1 MAYLGNEGVMKKSY
15 VSFSTLLKSVLLV
28 SSPALL
34 VLGLDAAFGVV
45 TLPQVILSYAIIF
58 VATAV
63 LIYPFLSNVS
73 SLTHYVNEIAQDKRV
88 APPSLRFL
96 GSAAELSD
104 ALKKLQSSWDVKK
117 KQMETIITEREIL
130 VDTLPDILI
139 MVNDEKKIVR
149 TNRAA
154 RAIFGQNLAG
164 KQLKDVIASTYLA
177 DAISSVI
184 QDLKGREI
192 EFRIEDPVVRDFLA
206 IIERFPVPTAG
217 GISTVITMNDIT
229 ELKSVEQMR
238 ADFVANASH
247 ELRTP
252 LASIKG
258 FVETLL
264 GPARDDEP
272 ARIEFLKIMLEQSDR
287 MQQLIG
293 DLLSLSKIE
302 MNVHSIPT
310 EPMDLAAVLRK
321 EVENFKRMAATKNMR
336 LVLNLYD
343 NLPAVKGEA
352 NELAQVAH
360 NLISNAIK
368 YGHADSDVTISAKVT
383 SELPQDIN
391 MRNLTRVVAFSVR
404 DQGEGIPKQHLPRLM
419 ERFYR
424 VDSARTRQVG
434 GTGLGLAIVKGIIQR
449 HRGAIVVDSVVGEGT
464 CFTVYLPIYEG

>member
-1 MAYLGNEGVMKKSY
+1 MKKTV
-15 VSFSTLLKSVLLV
+15 VSFSTLLKSVLLLT
-28 SSPALL
+28 SPALV
-34 VLGLDAAFGVV
+34 VLGFDVFLGAFS
-45 TLPQVILSYAIIF
+45 LSQMLYAYAVIFI
-58 VATAV
+58 ATGL
-63 LIYPFLSNVS
+63 LIYPFLSNIS
-73 SLTHYVNEIAQDKRV
+73 SLTSYVNEIAQDKRV
-88 APPSLRFL
+88 AAPDLSFL
-96 GSAAELSD
+96 GSTNELSD

-164 KQLKDVIASTYLA
+164 KNLKDVIPSRYLL
-177 DAISSVI
+177 DAVTSVV

-302 MNVHSIPT
+302 MNVHSVPT
-310 EPMDLAAVLRK
+310 EPVDLARVLRK
-321 EVENFKRMAATKNMR
+321 ETDNFKRTAADKNVR
-336 LVLNLYD
+336 LVVNIHD
-343 NLPAVKGEA
+343 NLPQVKGEA
-352 NELAQVAH
+352 NELTQVAQ

-368 YGHADSDVTISAKVT
+368 YGFADSDVTVTAKVT
-383 SELPQDIN
+383 TELPQDIN
-391 MRNLTRVVAFSVR
+391 MRNLSRVVAFSVR

-434 GTGLGLAIVKGIIQR
+434 GTGLGLAIVKHIVAR
-449 HRGAIVVDSVVGEGT
+449 HRGKLAVESQPGQGATFAVRFET
-464 CFTVYLPIYEG
+464 LAAQ

>member
-1 MAYLGNEGVMKKSY
+1 MAKNV
-15 VSFSTLLKSVLLV
+15 VPFNTLLKSALV
-28 SSPALL
+28 VTSPALL
-34 VLGLDAAFGVV
+34 ILGLYVGLDML
-45 TLPQVILSYAIIF
+45 TSTQMIYAYVFIF
-58 VATAV
+58 IASAL
-63 LIYPFLSNVS
+63 LIYPFLANLS
-73 SLTHYVNEIAQDKRV
+73 SLTNYVKEVALDKRV
-88 APPSLRFL
+88 QAPDLSFI
-96 GSAAELSD
+96 GSAIELSE
-104 ALKKLQSSWDVKK
+104 ALKRLQASWDVKK

-139 MVNDEKKIVR
+139 MINDEKKVVR

-164 KQLKDVIASTYLA
+164 QLLKDVIPNPYLI
-177 DAISSVI
+177 DAITSVI

-264 GPARDDEP
+264 GPARDDEV
-272 ARIEFLKIMLEQSDR
+272 AREEFLKIMLDQADR

-302 MNVHSIPT
+302 MNAHSIPT
-310 EPMDLAAVLRK
+310 EQADLGHIVRK
-321 EVENFKRMAATKNMR
+321 EVEHHKRAAGVKNQR
-336 LVLNLYD
+336 LNLQIQE
-343 NLPAVKGEA
+343 NLPPVKGET
-352 NELAQVAH
+352 NELAQVVH
-360 NLISNAIK
+360 NLVSNAIK
-368 YGHADSDVTISAKVT
+368 YGHADSDVAITVKIT
-383 SELPQDIN
+383 TELPQDMN
-391 MRNLTRVVAFSVR
+391 MRNLSRVVMLSVK
-404 DQGEGIPKQHLPRLM
+404 DQGDGIPKQHLPRLM

-434 GTGLGLAIVKGIIQR
+434 GTGLGLAIVKGIVTR
-449 HRGAIVVDSVVGEGT
+449 HRSAITVDSVVGEGT
-464 CFTVYLPIYEG
+464 QFSVYLPIYEK

>member
-1 MAYLGNEGVMKKSY
+1 MKKTI
-15 VSFSTLLKSVLLV
+15 VPFNALLKSTLVVTGPVLV
-28 SSPALL
+28 IMGIDALL
-34 VLGLDAAFGVV
+34 GVMS
-45 TLPQVILSYAIIF
+45 LSQMIYAYGVIF
-58 VATAV
+58 VATGM
-63 LIYPFLSNVS
+63 LIYPFLANVTA
-73 SLTHYVNEIAQDKRV
+73 LTHYVNDIAQDKRV
-88 APPSLRFL
+88 AAPNLSFL

-104 ALKKLQSSWDVKK
+104 ALRKLQASWDVKK

-164 KQLKDVIASTYLA
+164 KLLKDVIPSRYLL

-184 QDLKGREI
+184 NDLKGREI

-272 ARIEFLKIMLEQSDR
+272 ARLEFLQIMLEQADR

-302 MNVHSIPT
+302 MNVHSVPV

-321 EVENFKRMAATKNMR
+321 ETDSLKRQAAEKNVR
-336 LVLNLYD
+336 LVLNIHD
-343 NLPAVKGEA
+343 NLPKVKGES
-352 NELAQVAH
+352 NELAQVVH
-360 NLISNAIK
+360 NLVSNAIK
-368 YGHADSDVTISAKVT
+368 YGFADSDVTIAAKVT

-391 MRNLTRVVAFSVR
+391 MRNLTRVVALSVR
-404 DQGEGIPKQHLPRLM
+404 DQGEGIAKQHLPRLM

-434 GTGLGLAIVKGIIQR
+434 GTGLGLAIVKGIVQR
-449 HRGAIVVDSVVGEGT
+449 HRGAIVIDSVVGEGT
-464 CFTVYLPIYEG
+464 CFTIYLPIFEG

>member
-1 MAYLGNEGVMKKSY
+1 MRKNSVP
-15 VSFSTLLKSVLLV
+15 FRTLLTSVLLV
-28 SSPALL
+28 TSPAML
-34 VLGLDAAFGVV
+34 VFAVYLMLGLLSLTQMLYADLVV
-45 TLPQVILSYAIIF
+45 IAGSGL
-58 VATAV
+58 

-73 SLTHYVNEIAQDKRV
+73 SLTHYVNEIALDKRV
-88 APPSLRFL
+88 QAPELNFI
-96 GSAAELSD
+96 GSAVELSES
-104 ALKKLQSSWDVKK
+104 LKKLQASWEVKK
-117 KQMETIITEREIL
+117 RQMETIITEREIL
-130 VDTLPDILI
+130 VDTLPDILLMI
-139 MVNDEKKIVR
+139 NDEKKVVR

-164 KQLKDVIASTYLA
+164 KQLKDVLNSDSLL
-177 DAISSVI
+177 DAIQLVI

-192 EFRIEDPVVRDFLA
+192 EFRIEDPMVRDFLA

-264 GPARDDEP
+264 GPAKDDEP
-272 ARIEFLKIMLEQSDR
+272 ARIEFLKIMLEQADR

-302 MNVHSIPT
+302 MNVHSVPT
-310 EPMDLAAVLRK
+310 SPMDLAAVVRK
-321 EVENFKRMAATKNMR
+321 ETESFKHMAAAKNVR
-336 LVLNLYD
+336 LVVNIHD
-343 NLPAVKGEA
+343 NLPQVKGEA
-352 NELAQVAH
+352 NEIAQVIH
-360 NLISNAIK
+360 NLVSNAIK
-368 YGHADSDVTISAKVT
+368 YGFADSDVTISVKPT
-383 SELPQDIN
+383 TELPQDLN
-391 MRNLTRVVAFSVR
+391 MRNLTRVVMLSVK
-404 DQGEGIPKQHLPRLM
+404 DQGEGIAKQHLPRLM

-449 HRGAIVVDSVVGEGT
+449 HRGAITVDSVVGEGT
-464 CFTVYLPIYEG
+464 TFMVYLPIYES

>member
-1 MAYLGNEGVMKKSY
+1 MAANKSY
-15 VSFSTLLKSVLLV
+15 VSFNTLTKTVLVV

-34 VLGLDAAFGVV
+34 VLILYMVMGYLALSQMLYAY
-45 TLPQVILSYAIIF
+45 LVI
-58 VATAV
+58 V
-63 LIYPFLSNVS
+63 LASALLTYPFLANVS
-73 SLTHYVNEIAQDKRV
+73 SLTYYVNELAQDKRIA
-88 APPSLRFL
+88 APELSFIGL
-96 GSAAELSD
+96 AAELSE
-104 ALKKLQSSWDVKK
+104 ALKKLQSSYEIKK

-139 MVNDEKKIVR
+139 MVNDEQKIVR

-154 RAIFGQNLAG
+154 RAIFGQNLAQKYLG
-164 KQLKDVIASTYLA
+164 DVIPSRYLT
-177 DAISSVI
+177 DAVTSVI

-206 IIERFPVPTAG
+206 IIERFPVPSAG
-217 GISTVITMNDIT
+217 GITTVITMNDIT

-247 ELRTP
+247 EIRTP

-258 FVETLL
+258 FIETLQ
-264 GPARDDEP
+264 GPAKEDEK
-272 ARIEFLKIMLEQSDR
+272 AREEFLQIMLEQADR
-287 MQQLIG
+287 MKQLID

-302 MNVHSIPT
+302 MNVHSVPT
-310 EPMDLAAVLRK
+310 EPVELNKVIRAAAEHL
-321 EVENFKRMAATKNMR
+321 KRNAAEKNMR
-336 LVLNLYD
+336 LTLNLHD

-352 NELAQVAH
+352 GELAQVAH

-368 YGHADSDVTISAKVT
+368 YGYPDSEVTVTAKT
-383 SELPQDIN
+383 ITELPQDLN
-391 MRNLTRVVAFSVR
+391 MRNLTRVVMFAVK

-449 HRGAIVVDSVVGEGT
+449 HRGAITIDSVIGEGSN
-464 CFTVYLPIYEG
+464 FTVYLPMHDG

>member
-1 MAYLGNEGVMKKSY
+1 MKKNY
-15 VSFSTLLKSVLLV
+15 VSFSTLLKSVLIV
-28 SSPALL
+28 TSPALV
-34 VLGLDAAFGVV
+34 VLGIYVFFG
-45 TLPQVILSYAIIF
+45 ILSPSQTMYAYGLMF
-58 VATAV
+58 LATGA
-63 LIYPFLSNVS
+63 LIYPFLSNLS
-73 SLTHYVNEIAQDKRV
+73 TLTYYVNEIAQDKRV
-88 APPSLRFL
+88 APPELSFL
-96 GSAAELSD
+96 GFAGELSE
-104 ALKKLQSSWDVKK
+104 ALNRLQAGWDVKK

-139 MVNDEKKIVR
+139 MVNDDKKVVR

-164 KQLKDVIASTYLA
+164 KSLDDVIPNRYLLN
-177 DAISSVI
+177 AISSVV

-258 FVETLL
+258 FVETLM
-264 GPARDDEP
+264 GPAKDDEQ
-272 ARIEFLKIMLEQSDR
+272 AREEFLKIMLEQSDR

-302 MNVHSIPT
+302 MNVHSVPT
-310 EPMDLAAVLRK
+310 DPLDFAAVVRK
-321 EVENFKRMAATKNMR
+321 EADSFKRMAADKNQR
-336 LVLNLYD
+336 LVVNIHD
-343 NLPAVKGEA
+343 NLPQVKGEG
-352 NELAQVAH
+352 NELAQVVH
-360 NLISNAIK
+360 NLVSNAIK
-368 YGHADSDVTISAKVT
+368 YGFADSNVTVNVKVT
-383 SELPQDIN
+383 TELPQDLN
-391 MRNLTRVVAFSVR
+391 MRNLSRVVAMSVR
-404 DQGEGIPKQHLPRLM
+404 DQGEGIAKQHLPRLM

-434 GTGLGLAIVKGIIQR
+434 GTGLGLAIVKGIVQR
-449 HRGAIVVDSVVGEGT
+449 HRGAITIDSVVGEGT
-464 CFTVYLPIYEG
+464 TFTVYLPIYEG

>member
-1 MAYLGNEGVMKKSY
+1 MKKNF
-15 VSFSTLLKSVLLV
+15 VPFNTLLKSVLV
-28 SSPALL
+28 VTSPALV
-34 VLGLDAAFGVV
+34 VLGLDVFLGALSLSQMMYAYGV
-45 TLPQVILSYAIIF
+45 IF
-58 VATAV
+58 VATGL

-73 SLTHYVNEIAQDKRV
+73 ALTYYVNEIAQDKRV
-88 APPSLRFL
+88 AAPDLSFL
-96 GSAAELSD
+96 GSAAELSE
-104 ALKKLQSSWDVKK
+104 ALKRLQASWDVKK

-130 VDTLPDILI
+130 VDTLPDILV
-139 MVNDEKKIVR
+139 MVNDEKKLVR

-164 KQLKDVIASTYLA
+164 KYLKDVIPNRYLL

-184 QDLKGREI
+184 NDLKGREI

-264 GPARDDEP
+264 GPAKDDEP

-302 MNVHSIPT
+302 MNVHSVPT
-310 EPMDLAAVLRK
+310 EPLDLAAVVRK
-321 EVENFKRMAATKNMR
+321 ESDTFKRMAAEKNVR
-336 LVLNLYD
+336 LVLNIHD
-343 NLPAVKGEA
+343 NLPPVKGEA
-352 NELAQVAH
+352 NELAQVVH
-360 NLISNAIK
+360 NLVSNAIK
-368 YGHADSDVTISAKVT
+368 YGFADSDVTITARVT
-383 SELPQDIN
+383 TELPQDIN
-391 MRNLTRVVAFSVR
+391 MRNLTRVVALSVK

-449 HRGAIVVDSVVGEGT
+449 HRGAIVINSVVGEGT
-464 CFTVYLPIYEG
+464 SFTMYLPIFEG

>member
-1 MAYLGNEGVMKKSY
+1 MPKTVVPFNS
-15 VSFSTLLKSVLLV
+15 LLKSVLV
-28 SSPALL
+28 VTSPALL
-34 VLGLDAAFGVV
+34 VLGLYVALNMLTPSEMIYAYG
-45 TLPQVILSYAIIF
+45 VIL
-58 VATAV
+58 VASAV
-63 LIYPFLSNVS
+63 LIYPFLSNLS
-73 SLTHYVNEIAQDKRV
+73 ALTHYVKEIAQDKRV
-88 APPSLRFL
+88 QAPDLSFI
-96 GSAAELSD
+96 GSAIELSE
-104 ALKKLQSSWDVKK
+104 ALKRLQASWDVKK
-117 KQMETIITEREIL
+117 KQMETVITEREIL

-139 MVNDEKKIVR
+139 MINDDKKVVR

-164 KQLKDVIASTYLA
+164 QQLKDVIPNAYLL

-217 GISTVITMNDIT
+217 GISTVITMYDIT

-264 GPARDDEP
+264 GPARDDEQ
-272 ARIEFLKIMLEQSDR
+272 AREEFLKIMLDQADR

-302 MNVHSIPT
+302 MNAHSIPT
-310 EPMDLAAVLRK
+310 EAVDLGKVVRK
-321 EVENFKRMAATKNMR
+321 EVEHHKRAAGEKNQR
-336 LVLNLYD
+336 VVLNIHD
-343 NLPAVKGEA
+343 NLPMVKGET
-352 NELAQVAH
+352 NELAQVVH
-360 NLISNAIK
+360 NLVSNAIK
-368 YGHADSDVTISAKVT
+368 YGYADSDVTVT
-383 SELPQDIN
+383 VKTTTELPQDLN
-391 MRNLTRVVAFSVR
+391 MRNLTRVVLLNVK
-404 DQGEGIPKQHLPRLM
+404 DQGDGIPKQHLPRLM

-434 GTGLGLAIVKGIIQR
+434 GTGLGLAIVKGIVAR
-449 HRGAIVVDSVVGEGT
+449 HRGAITIDSVVGEGT
-464 CFTVYLPIYEG
+464 QFSIFLPLHEA

>member
-1 MAYLGNEGVMKKSY
+1 MKKTY
-15 VSFSTLLKSVLLV
+15 VSFNTLLKSILVV
-28 SSPALL
+28 SSPALV
-34 VLGLDAAFGVV
+34 VLGLYVFFGIL
-45 TLPQVILSYAIIF
+45 TLSQTMYAYGLVF
-58 VATAV
+58 LASGA

-88 APPSLRFL
+88 APPELSFL
-96 GSAAELSD
+96 GMAVELSQ
-104 ALKKLQSSWDVKK
+104 ALNRLQAGWDVKK

-139 MVNDEKKIVR
+139 MVNDEKKVVR

-164 KQLKDVIASTYLA
+164 KYLGDVIGSKYLT
-177 DAISSVI
+177 DAVNSVI

-192 EFRIEDPVVRDFLA
+192 EFRIEEPVVRDFLA
-206 IIERFPVPTAG
+206 IIERFPVPTTG

-258 FVETLL
+258 FVETLM
-264 GPARDDEP
+264 GPAKDDEP

-302 MNVHSIPT
+302 MNVHSVPT
-310 EPMDLAAVLRK
+310 EPMDISAVVRK
-321 EVENFKRMAATKNMR
+321 EADGFKRIASDKNVR
-336 LVLNLYD
+336 VVLNIHD
-343 NLPAVKGEA
+343 NLPQVKGEA
-352 NELAQVAH
+352 TEMAQVAH

-368 YGHADSDVTISAKVT
+368 YGFADSDVTVTLKVT
-383 SELPQDIN
+383 TELPQDLN
-391 MRNLTRVVAFSVR
+391 MRNLSRVVAFSVR
-404 DQGEGIPKQHLPRLM
+404 DRGEGIPKQHLPRLM

-449 HRGAIVVDSVVGEGT
+449 HRGAITIDSVVGEGT
-464 CFTVYLPIYEG
+464 TFTVYLPIWEA

>member
-1 MAYLGNEGVMKKSY
+1 MKKNY
-15 VSFSTLLKSVLLV
+15 VPFNTLLKSVLII
-28 SSPALL
+28 SSPALV
-34 VLGLDAAFGVV
+34 VLGLYVFFGIFSLSQMMYAYGLVFAATG
-45 TLPQVILSYAIIF
+45 AI
-58 VATAV
+58 
-63 LIYPFLSNVS
+63 IYPFLSNVS
-73 SLTHYVNEIAQDKRV
+73 TLTQYVNDIAQDKRV
-88 APPSLRFL
+88 GQPDLSFL
-96 GSAAELSD
+96 GSAAELSE
-104 ALKKLQSSWDVKK
+104 ALNRLQAGWDVKK

-139 MVNDEKKIVR
+139 MVNDEKKVVR

-164 KQLKDVIASTYLA
+164 KALTDVIPNSYLL
-177 DAISSVI
+177 DTISSVI

-192 EFRIEDPVVRDFLA
+192 EFRIEDPIVRDFLA

-217 GISTVITMNDIT
+217 GISTIITMNDIT

-264 GPARDDEP
+264 GPAKDDEP
-272 ARIEFLKIMLEQSDR
+272 ARIEFLKIMLEQADR

-302 MNVHSIPT
+302 MNVHSVPT
-310 EPMDLAAVLRK
+310 EPLDLAALVRR
-321 EVENFKRMAATKNMR
+321 EADSFKRAAADKNLR
-336 LVLNLYD
+336 LIVNIGD
-343 NLPAVKGEA
+343 NLPQVKGEG
-352 NELAQVAH
+352 NELAQVVH
-360 NLISNAIK
+360 NLVSNALK
-368 YGHADSDVTISAKVT
+368 YGFADSDVTITLKVT
-383 SELPQDIN
+383 TELPQDIN
-391 MRNLTRVVAFSVR
+391 MRNLSRVVALSVR
-404 DQGEGIPKQHLPRLM
+404 DQGEGIAKQHLPRLM

-434 GTGLGLAIVKGIIQR
+434 GTGLGLAIVKGIVQR

-464 CFTVYLPIYEG
+464 NFTIYLPLFDS

>member
-1 MAYLGNEGVMKKSY
+1 MRKNSVP
-15 VSFSTLLKSVLLV
+15 FHTLLKSVVLV
-28 SSPALL
+28 TSPALL
-34 VLGLDAAFGVV
+34 VMAVYLMLGLL
-45 TLPQVILSYAIIF
+45 TLNQMLYADLVILVGSGL
-58 VATAV
+58 
-63 LIYPFLSNVS
+63 LIYPFISNLS
-73 SLTHYVNEIAQDKRV
+73 SLTNYVNEIALDKRV
-88 APPSLRFL
+88 QAP
-96 GSAAELSD
+96 ELSFIGSTIELSES
-104 ALKKLQSSWDVKK
+104 LKKLQASWEVKK
-117 KQMETIITEREIL
+117 RQMETIITEREIL
-130 VDTLPDILI
+130 VDTLPDILLMI
-139 MVNDEKKIVR
+139 NDEKKVVR

-164 KQLKDVIASTYLA
+164 KLLTDVINSPSLL
-177 DAISSVI
+177 DAIGLVI

-192 EFRIEDPVVRDFLA
+192 EFRIEDPMVRDFLA

-264 GPARDDEP
+264 GPAKDDEP
-272 ARIEFLKIMLEQSDR
+272 ARLEFLKIMLEQADR

-302 MNVHSIPT
+302 MNVHSVPT
-310 EPMDLAAVLRK
+310 SAMDLAAVVRK
-321 EVENFKRMAATKNMR
+321 ESESFKRMASEKNVR
-336 LVLNLYD
+336 LVVNIHD
-343 NLPAVKGEA
+343 NLPQVKGEA
-352 NELAQVAH
+352 NEIAQVIH

-368 YGHADSDVTISAKVT
+368 YGFADSDVTIAVKIT
-383 SELPQDIN
+383 TELPQDIN
-391 MRNLTRVVAFSVR
+391 MRNLTRVVMLSVK
-404 DQGEGIPKQHLPRLM
+404 DQGEGIAKQHLPRLM

-424 VDSARTRQVG
+424 VDSARTRQIG

-449 HRGAIVVDSVVGEGT
+449 HRGAITVDSVVGEGT
-464 CFTVYLPIYEG
+464 TFTVYLPIFES

>member
-1 MAYLGNEGVMKKSY
+1 MRKHY
-15 VSFSTLLKSVLLV
+15 VPFNTLLKSVLVV
-28 SSPALL
+28 SSPALV
-34 VLGLDAAFGVV
+34 VLGLYVFFEVLSLSQMMYGFG
-45 TLPQVILSYAIIF
+45 IIF
-58 VATAV
+58 AATAA

-73 SLTHYVNEIAQDKRV
+73 ALTHYVNEIAQDKRV
-88 APPSLRFL
+88 APPDLSFI
-96 GSAAELSD
+96 GSVTELSD
-104 ALKKLQSSWDVKK
+104 ALNRLQAGWDVKK

-139 MVNDEKKIVR
+139 MVNDEKKVVR

-164 KQLKDVIASTYLA
+164 KTLSDVIPNSYLI

-192 EFRIEDPVVRDFLA
+192 EFRIEDPLVRDFLA

-264 GPARDDEP
+264 GPAKDDEV
-272 ARIEFLKIMLEQSDR
+272 AREEFLKIMLEQSDR

-302 MNVHSIPT
+302 MNVHSVPV
-310 EPMDLAAVLRK
+310 EPADLAAVIRK
-321 EVENFKRMAATKNMR
+321 QAESLKRMADDKNIR
-336 LVLNLYD
+336 LVTSLHD
-343 NLPAVKGEA
+343 NLPQVKGEP
-352 NELAQVAH
+352 NELAQVVH

-368 YGHADSDVTISAKVT
+368 YGFADSDVTITARVT
-383 SELPQDIN
+383 TELPQDLN
-391 MRNLTRVVAFSVR
+391 MRNLTRVVALSVR
-404 DQGEGIPKQHLPRLM
+404 DRGEGIPKQHLPRLM

-449 HRGAIVVDSVVGEGT
+449 HRGAITIDSVVGEGT
-464 CFTVYLPIYEG
+464 NFTVFLPIWES